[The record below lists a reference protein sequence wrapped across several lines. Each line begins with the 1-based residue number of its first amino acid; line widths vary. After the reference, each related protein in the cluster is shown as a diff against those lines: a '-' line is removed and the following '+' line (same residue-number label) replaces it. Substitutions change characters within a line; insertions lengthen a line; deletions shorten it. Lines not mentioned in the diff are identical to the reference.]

1 MGLSLWQRHPVGVI
15 LLLTLGSAAVIDKK
29 SRVPRRLSLVC
40 SKSVSGRWEYEVMT
54 GDERDDTSAAREA
67 VADARRDAAMAQA
80 RLAEASVRYADAR
93 IAGDVAAGVGSGRRS
108 RAKPGEFAA
117 DELAL
122 MLRDQPYQV
131 RCLVARAR
139 RMAAALPTVWEAFR
153 RGEVDADQ
161 MRVIDRVA
169 RRVTETATLAAI
181 DEQAVDAAH
190 TRSPKQLQVWLLRL
204 VVQLE
209 PLAFAQRHRRA
220 LAERRVTVVQGADG
234 MGYVTGEVSA
244 VDAAAID
251 ALLAAT
257 SRSLGAEDPRTDQ
270 QRRADLF
277 ADLLLGRIV
286 FDQPD
291 HDKEEEDDEDEDREQ
306 EVEDEE
312 GDQDLA
318 EHSSPLMEEAD
329 DQDVTEHSGAS
340 AEERAVDWLEVEDID
355 PDSGELLGTH
365 LQRLDAEGETVG
377 EPVDASSTGKPSL
390 RPRVIKRPR
399 TIRIGVVV
407 PLASLLDT
415 SDAPG
420 ELADRSG
427 FIPGKI
433 LKDQISDALANAGDQ
448 VLFTRLLTDNGGR
461 LLDVTELGGRPSA
474 RLAEAINI
482 RAGSC
487 RFPTCT
493 VPANRCDL
501 DHHQPLPHGE
511 TSGRN
516 MDPFCR
522 RHHRGKTFAWLA
534 AHRDDHGVDWTMP
547 DAEHYRCIDQPLPTG
562 RAA

>member
-1 MGLSLWQRHPVGVI
+1 
-15 LLLTLGSAAVIDKK
+15 
-29 SRVPRRLSLVC
+29 
-40 SKSVSGRWEYEVMT
+40 MT
-54 GDERDDTSAAREA
+54 GDDQDDTSLAREA
-67 VADARRDAAMAQA
+67 VVVARRDAAVAQA
-80 RLAEASVRYADAR
+80 RLAEAAVRYADAR
-93 IAGDVAAGVGSGRRS
+93 IAGDIAAGVGSGRRS
-108 RAKPGEFAA
+108 RARPGEFAA

-139 RMAAALPTVWEAFR
+139 RMAAGLPTVWEAFR
-153 RGEVDADQ
+153 RGELDADQ
-161 MRVIDRVA
+161 MRVIDRVG
-169 RRVTETATLAAI
+169 RRVTETSTLAGI
-181 DEQAVDAAH
+181 DEQAGEAAEA
-190 TRSPKQLQVWLLRL
+190 RSPKQLQVWLLRL

-390 RPRVIKRPR
+390 RPRVIRRPR
-399 TIRIGVVV
+399 TTRIGILV

>member
-1 MGLSLWQRHPVGVI
+1 
-15 LLLTLGSAAVIDKK
+15 
-29 SRVPRRLSLVC
+29 
-40 SKSVSGRWEYEVMT
+40 MT
-54 GDERDDTSAAREA
+54 GDDQDDTWAAREA
-67 VADARRDAAMAQA
+67 VVVARRDAAMAQA
-80 RLAEASVRYADAR
+80 RLAEATVRYADAR
-93 IAGDVAAGVGSGRRS
+93 IAGDAAAGVGSGRRS
-108 RAKPGEFAA
+108 RAKPGEFVA

-139 RMAAALPTVWEAFR
+139 RMAAGLPTVWEAFR
-153 RGEVDADQ
+153 RGELDADQ

-169 RRVTETATLAAI
+169 RRVTETATLAAV
-181 DEQAVDAAH
+181 DEQAVDAAQA
-190 TRSPKQLQVWLLRL
+190 RSPKQLQVWLLRL

-209 PLAFAQRHRRA
+209 PLAFAERHRRA
-220 LAERRVTVVQGADG
+220 LAERRVTVVQGTDG

-244 VDAAAID
+244 ADAAAID

-277 ADLLLGRIV
+277 ADLLLGRIA

-291 HDKEEEDDEDEDREQ
+291 SEKEEADEA
-306 EVEDEE
+306 DEE
-312 GDQDLA
+312 A
-318 EHSSPLMEEAD
+318 EAGYDESD
-329 DQDVTEHSGAS
+329 DQDVSMASGESAKEGGRQDISTKDAS
-340 AEERAVDWLEVEDID
+340 AEAVNGGWLEVEDID
-355 PDSGELLGTH
+355 PETGELLGTR
-365 LQRLDAEGETVG
+365 LQRLDADGETSG
-377 EPVDASSTGKPSL
+377 EPVDASTCTVMPSL

-407 PLASLLDT
+407 PLASLLDA
-415 SDAPG
+415 SDTPG

-427 FIPGKI
+427 FIPGNI
-433 LKDQISDALANAGDQ
+433 LQDQIGDALGSNGRDQ

-461 LLDVTELGGRPSA
+461 LLDVTELGRHPST

-493 VPANRCDL
+493 VPAALCDL
-501 DHHQPLPHGE
+501 DHHQPVPDGE

-522 RHHRGKTFAWLA
+522 RHHRGKTFAWHA

-547 DAEHYRCIDQPLPTG
+547 DAEHYRCIDEPIPTG
-562 RAA
+562 

>member
-1 MGLSLWQRHPVGVI
+1 
-15 LLLTLGSAAVIDKK
+15 
-29 SRVPRRLSLVC
+29 
-40 SKSVSGRWEYEVMT
+40 MT
-54 GDERDDTSAAREA
+54 GDDQDDTSAAREA

-108 RAKPGEFAA
+108 RAKPGEFVA

-122 MLRDQPYQV
+122 MLRGQPYRV

-139 RMAAALPTVWEAFR
+139 RMATSLPTVWEAFR

-161 MRVIDRVA
+161 IRVIDRVA

-181 DEQAVDAAH
+181 DEQAVDAAD

-220 LAERRVTVVQGADG
+220 LAERRVTVVQGTDG

-291 HDKEEEDDEDEDREQ
+291 HDKEEDDEDEDREQ

-355 PDSGELLGTH
+355 PDTGELLGTH

-407 PLASLLDT
+407 PLASLLDASET
-415 SDAPG
+415 PG

-427 FIPGKI
+427 FIPVDI
-433 LKDQISDALANAGDQ
+433 LKNQIRDALANAGDQ

-461 LLDVTELGGRPSA
+461 LLDVTELGSRPSA

-534 AHRDDHGVDWTMP
+534 AHRDDDGVDWTMP

>member
-1 MGLSLWQRHPVGVI
+1 
-15 LLLTLGSAAVIDKK
+15 
-29 SRVPRRLSLVC
+29 
-40 SKSVSGRWEYEVMT
+40 MT
-54 GDERDDTSAAREA
+54 GDDHDDTWAAREA
-67 VADARRDAAMAQA
+67 VVVARRDAAMAQA
-80 RLAEASVRYADAR
+80 RLAEAAVRYADAR
-93 IAGDVAAGVGSGRRS
+93 IAGDIAAGVGSGRRS

-122 MLRDQPYQV
+122 MLRGQPYQV

-139 RMAAALPTVWEAFR
+139 RMATGLPTVWEAFR
-153 RGEVDADQ
+153 RGDIDADQ
-161 MRVIDRVA
+161 IRVIDRVG
-169 RRVTETATLAAI
+169 RRVSETATLAAI
-181 DEQAVDAAH
+181 DEQAVDAAD

-220 LAERRVTVVQGADG
+220 LAERRVTVVQGTDG
-234 MGYVTGEVSA
+234 MGYVTGEISG

-257 SRSLGAEDPRTDQ
+257 SRSLGTEDPRTDQ
-270 QRRADLF
+270 QRRADLL
-277 ADLLLGRIV
+277 ADLLLGRIT
-286 FDQPD
+286 FDNQP
-291 HDKEEEDDEDEDREQ
+291 EEEEEEEEQQEGKEGEEADDQ
-306 EVEDEE
+306 N
-312 GDQDLA
+312 LA
-318 EHSSPLMEEAD
+318 RHSRPSTEEAD
-329 DQDVTEHSGAS
+329 DQDVAEHSGAS
-340 AEERAVDWLEVEDID
+340 AEETDDQDVAEDSGGSAGGGGVVWLEVEDID
-355 PDSGELLGTH
+355 PDTGELLGTH
-365 LQRLDAEGETVG
+365 LQRLDADGQPTG
-377 EPVDASSTGKPSL
+377 EPVDPTSAITPGVKPSVG
-390 RPRVIKRPR
+390 PRLIKRPR
-399 TIRIGVVV
+399 TTRIGVVV
-407 PLASLLDT
+407 PLASLLDA

-427 FIPGKI
+427 FIPGDI
-433 LKDQISDALANAGDQ
+433 LKNQISDALANAGDQ

-461 LLDVTELGGRPSA
+461 LLDVTELGSRPSA

-493 VPANRCDL
+493 VPANLCDL

-522 RHHRGKTFAWLA
+522 RHHRGKTFAWHA
-534 AHRDDHGVDWTMP
+534 AHRDNDGVDWTMP

-562 RAA
+562 QAA